1 MTVVAQTDL
10 LKELY
15 SPVKKEYNRIYLARL
30 LEDPDPDRTRASDTD
45 ADSHRQRAIL
55 KCGPGQDKNFGHR
68 CGPGQDKNFGHRC
81 GHARTGQELRKRR
94 FRVLKSFFTVSL
106 KDVAISDCRV
116 GFYIESCPYSHL
128 EAPRLVQISQTQF
141 PNKLCFYPY
150 KVLYSPLKG
159 SIKDL
164 IGFLHVFC

>member
-68 CGPGQDKNFGHRC
+68 CG
-81 GHARTGQELRKRR
+81 HARTGQELRTRR

-116 GFYIESCPYSHL
+116 GFYIESCAYSHL

-150 KVLYSPLKG
+150 MVLYSPLKG